1 MVALKHIA
9 ALLILVVVVP
19 QTSLGRGR
27 LDRSDQLEGSLFGQS
42 AAQALDRDFHNP
54 DVSFLLFD
62 ARTGQMLFSRWD
74 SPNTPIPLGSLMK
87 PFAALAYGE
96 QHDFHYP
103 KETCLGTDSGCW
115 RPNGHGVVDLVL
127 AIAYSCNSY
136 FRALTANLTAADMSA
151 TASRFA
157 LEAPGRDLSGAA
169 LAGLGS
175 EWRVSPTHIALA
187 YLELAHERDQPA
199 VSQILD
205 GMARSGRYGTGAEV
219 DRALPF
225 PIALVKTGTASCTH
239 VPRAPGDGFTVAL
252 IPEDDP
258 KILLLIRVHGVPGAQ
273 AAKTAGQMLRRIEE

>member
-9 ALLILVVVVP
+9 ALLILAVAMP

-27 LDRSDQLEGSLFGQS
+27 LDSSDRREGSLFGQS

-62 ARTGQMLFSRWD
+62 ARTGQLLGSRWD
-74 SPNTPIPLGSLMK
+74 VPSIPIPFGSLMK
-87 PFAALAYGE
+87 PFAALAYGQ
-96 QHDFHYP
+96 QHAFRYP
-103 KETCLGTDSGCW
+103 TETCLGTESGCW
-115 RPNGHGVVDLVL
+115 RPNGHGVVDLTS

-136 FRALTANLTAADMSA
+136 FRALTASLTAADVSA

-157 LEAPGRDLSGAA
+157 LEAPSRDLFGAP
-169 LAGLGS
+169 LAGLGA

-187 YLELAHERDQPA
+187 YLELAHERDQPG

-205 GMARSGRYGTGAEV
+205 GMAKSARYGTGAEV
-219 DRALPF
+219 DRALPV
-225 PIALVKTGTASCTH
+225 PNALVKTGTAACTH
-239 VPRAPGDGFTVAL
+239 ARRAPGDGFTVAL

-258 KILLLIRVHGVPGAQ
+258 RILLLVRVHGVPGAQ
-273 AAKTAGQMLRRIEE
+273 AAKIAGQMLRRIEE